1 MLLLDPQTIVLAV
14 LIGSLLLFLRDVLR
28 YDLVALLVVF
38 VLSAT
43 QCLTPEEAFA
53 GFSSPA
59 VVLIG
64 SMYVFGH
71 AITRWGVA
79 EWIGEKFLAGSDR
92 SETSLVLRITLVT
105 GLLSGVLSNT
115 GVVAIFI
122 PLVSSL
128 ARSKGLQASR
138 VMMPLAF
145 ASLLGGLLTV
155 LGTSKNLIVNSII
168 SDYGA
173 EPFGLFEF
181 TWYGLLLVVIGS
193 LFMVGP
199 GRALLPRSRVDETLT
214 DHYRVRRFV
223 TEVLVEPSSTLVNRP
238 IAQLPIFDKHAVAL
252 LGIVRDD
259 EMILPGPYNNIRR
272 DDTLILQG
280 EPEAIVRLRDELGL
294 QQREEARV
302 GETRL
307 SSTDV
312 ELVEAV
318 VPADSSLVGNT
329 LRRANFKEQ
338 TGLNVLALSKHGE
351 VQLGKIARTKLEVGD
366 TLLIQGHTRDVDRA
380 RKDRDVLVLGAVPRR
395 RVGRGARLT
404 TALLAAVLLVSAFKV
419 MPLSLAALGG
429 ALLLVLTGAI
439 PFREA
444 YKGIDWSVL
453 LLVGGMLAL
462 GKAFEKHGLATEIAG
477 TISGLG
483 DGSLD
488 PRVMLAILLFAAI
501 VLTQL
506 TTHVAA
512 AVLLTPV
519 ALEVAQQM
527 GCSDRP
533 FLLAVLTGAS
543 SAFMSPVAH
552 PVNAMVAGPG
562 DYKYVDFLRVGTP
575 VTLLIA
581 AVAVVILPLLW
592 PFELV
597 R

>member
-1 MLLLDPQTIVLAV
+1 MLFFDPQTIVLGV

-38 VLSAT
+38 VLAAT
-43 QCLTPEEAFA
+43 NCLTPEEAFE

-79 EWIGEKFLAGSDR
+79 EWIGERFLAGSDKN
-92 SETSLVLRITLVT
+92 ETSLVLRISLVT
-105 GLLSGVLSNT
+105 GLLSGILSNT

-122 PLVSSL
+122 PLVSAL
-128 ARSKGLQASR
+128 ARRKGLQVSR
-138 VMMPLAF
+138 LMMPLAF

-168 SDYGA
+168 EGYGG
-173 EPFGLFEF
+173 EPFALFEF
-181 TWYGLLLVVIGS
+181 TWYGLLLVVVGS

-223 TEVLVEPSSTLVNRP
+223 TEVLIEPSSTLVNRP
-238 IAQLPIFDKHAVAL
+238 IAQLPIFDQYGITL
-252 LGIVRDD
+252 LGIVRDE

-280 EPEAIVRLRDELGL
+280 EPEAIVRLRDELGM
-294 QQREEARV
+294 RERTEARV

-307 SSTDV
+307 SSSDV

-318 VPADSSLVGNT
+318 VPSDSPLVGNT
-329 LRRANFKEQ
+329 LRRDNFKER

-351 VQLGKIARTKLEVGD
+351 VQLGKISRTKLSVGD
-366 TLLIQGHTRDVDRA
+366 TLLIQGHSRDVDRA
-380 RKDRDVLVLGAVPRR
+380 RDERDLLVLGEVQRR
-395 RVGRGARLT
+395 RVGRGARVT
-404 TALLAAVLLVSAFKV
+404 IALLAAVLVVSALKI

-429 ALLLVLTGAI
+429 ALLLLLTGSI

-462 GKAFEKHGLATEIAG
+462 GRAFEKHGLASDIA
-477 TISGLG
+477 TAISGLG

-488 PRVMLAILLFAAI
+488 PRVMLAILLFAA
-501 VLTQL
+501 VVMTQL

-562 DYKYVDFLRVGTP
+562 DYRYVDFLRVGTP
-575 VTLLIA
+575 ITLLIGTI
-581 AVAVVILPLLW
+581 AVIILPLLW
-592 PFELV
+592 PFEV
-597 R
+597 VG